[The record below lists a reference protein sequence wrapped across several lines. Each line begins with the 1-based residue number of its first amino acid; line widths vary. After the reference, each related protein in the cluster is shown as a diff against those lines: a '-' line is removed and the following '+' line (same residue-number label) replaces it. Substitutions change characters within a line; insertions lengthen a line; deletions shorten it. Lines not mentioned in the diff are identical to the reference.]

1 LHLEDPTQ
9 LNCLA
14 NATRLSKPSQPVKRA
29 PANCLPLLCVSTVVL
44 LSGCGRPATVQDC
57 EQIVARV
64 TELELK
70 KASIT
75 DPAVIQEQVANSKA
89 AFQDQAMA
97 QCVGKRVT
105 KGFMDC
111 IARASTAEQLMQEC
125 LN

>member
-1 LHLEDPTQ
+1 MTNRTQ
-9 LNCLA
+9 LIRLAHTPCLGKP
-14 NATRLSKPSQPVKRA
+14 RQRVKHGLSKCFLVLSFGFPT
-29 PANCLPLLCVSTVVL
+29 LLLT
-44 LSGCGRPATVQDC
+44 GCGRPATVQDC

-70 KASIT
+70 QASIT
-75 DPAVIQEQVANSKA
+75 DPAQVQEQIANSKA
-89 AFQDQAMA
+89 AFQDQTMA

-111 IARASTAEQLMQEC
+111 IARASTADQLLKEC